1 MPCRR
6 SSVDQSG
13 DGLTWRNMSR
23 HNSKSEGP
31 SAARDPS
38 GLPRLGE
45 LEARILE
52 ILWDAG
58 GWLNTREV
66 LDILAVKRPLAYTTV
81 MTILVRLSDK
91 GLLERRKDGRA
102 FAYHAVLTR
111 EEWTALRMR
120 ELLAVAESRAEALSH
135 FVSGIDDAD
144 VAQLRRLLRL
154 EP

>member
-1 MPCRR
+1 MVRR
-6 SSVDQSG
+6 SH
-13 DGLTWRNMSR
+13 GLEE
-23 HNSKSEGP
+23 K
-31 SAARDPS
+31 RDNQDPAQ
-38 GLPRLGE
+38 LPRLGE
-45 LEARILE
+45 LEARVLE

-66 LDILAVKRPLAYTTV
+66 LDVLAVDRPLAYTTV

-102 FAYHAVLTR
+102 FAYHAVMTR

-135 FVSGIDDAD
+135 FVSEMDDAD